1 MSTAATRR
9 YAEALADV
17 AMAHDQVELID
28 QELGL
33 MAQLFSE
40 NRELKHL
47 FANPVIPQKAK
58 SKVLEAILEKARP
71 SQLTSRLLRL
81 MLRYGRLHNIKLV
94 YYHFRREVNE
104 RRRIVQVEVT
114 TARPVSPPEQQ
125 ILTQRLEQLTGKRAQ
140 ISFKTDPQIIGGAI
154 ARIDSTIYDGSI
166 RTQLEIIKRR
176 IKELAAEI

>member
-1 MSTAATRR
+1 MSTAVTRR

-40 NRELKHL
+40 NRDLKNL
-47 FANPVIPQKAK
+47 FANPVISQKVK
-58 SKVLEAILEKARP
+58 SKVLEAIIERARP
-71 SQLTSRLLRL
+71 SQLMARLLRI
-81 MLRYGRLHNIKLV
+81 MLRYGRLHNLKLV

-104 RRRIVQVEVT
+104 RRRIVEVEVT
-114 TARPVSPPEQQ
+114 TAQPIGPSEQQ
-125 ILTQRLEQLTGKRAQ
+125 ILAQRFEQMTGKRARVN
-140 ISFKTDPQIIGGAI
+140 FKTDPQIIGGAI
-154 ARIDSTIYDGSI
+154 AKIDSIIYDGSI

-176 IKELAAEI
+176 MKELAAET